1 MGILKRTKEVM
12 CAFCS
17 EPRNNVLLRIGTYL
31 LLVLA
36 IPGLMLDVPTVT
48 YMAVV
53 TGIIFVICAIS
64 EYRDCFFGKKF
75 CLRDVFTA
83 MIPVGIADIVALITF
98 AVSQL

>member
-36 IPGLMLDVPTVT
+36 IPGLLLDVHIVP
-48 YMAVV
+48 YMAAI
-53 TGIIFVICAIS
+53 TGIIFAAKNAAPQTAATS
-64 EYRDCFFGKKF
+64 FLPMFFMPF
-75 CLRDVFTA
+75 SPPMQADV
-83 MIPVGIADIVALITF
+83 
-98 AVSQL
+98 